1 MNNETYAV
9 TRAQIDKLAKDLCET
24 VRGGS
29 DTGTLL
35 CGGALLALNQ
45 LGLPCKLDF
54 GGDGDSFRGIEIAGV
69 FYKANVEPP
78 SDS

>member
-1 MNNETYAV
+1 MNNGTYVV
-9 TRAQIDKLAKDLCET
+9 TREQIDKLAEDLCET
-24 VRGGS
+24 LSSGG
-29 DTGTLL
+29 DMATLL

-69 FYKANVEPP
+69 FYKGSEKPP

>member
-1 MNNETYAV
+1 MDNGTYVV
-9 TRAQIDKLAKDLCET
+9 TREQIDKLAEDLCET
-24 VRGGS
+24 LSNGG
-29 DTGTLL
+29 DMATLL

-45 LGLPCKLDF
+45 LSLPCKLDF

-69 FYKANVEPP
+69 FYKGSEKPS